1 MNIIILTNGRTSR
14 RQYDLRRVSGLLPV
28 VTALAGIFAVAFG
41 VGWMFA
47 PAQDA
52 TSDQHVTHVR
62 STLEAERAQIGQIRE
77 QIDQNLDAFASK
89 VGHLSAHV
97 IRLDALGQRLA
108 GMAEL
113 NDGEFDFAAPPP
125 RGGPEHLSPQQPA
138 SFSQF
143 ADELTLLGHQLEDRR
158 GQLEILESL
167 LLSKNLEGQVHPQG
181 FPVKGGW
188 ISSYFGRR
196 TDPITGRGALHMGL
210 DFAGRSGMAITS
222 VAAGVVNFSG
232 TRQGFGKIVEIN
244 HGNGFVT
251 RYAHNSK
258 NLVVVGEKVDKGQ
271 EIALMG
277 ATGRATG
284 PNLHFEV
291 LQNGRAVNPIKYVKN
306 EPDED

>member
-1 MNIIILTNGRTSR
+1 MNIIILTNGRASR
-14 RQYDLRRVSGLLPV
+14 RQYDLRRMTGLVPV
-28 VTALAGIFAVAFG
+28 AACLAGILAVAFG
-41 VGWMFA
+41 LGWLLA
-47 PAQDA
+47 PTQDIS
-52 TSDQHVTHVR
+52 TDQHVTHVR
-62 STLEAERAQIGQIRE
+62 STLGQERTQIRQIRQ

-97 IRLDALGQRLA
+97 IRLDALGRRLA

-113 NDGEFDFAAPPP
+113 TDGEFDFASAPP
-125 RGGPEHLSPQQPA
+125 RGGPEHLSPEQLG
-138 SFSQF
+138 SFSEF

-167 LLSKNLEGQVHPQG
+167 LLSKNLEGQVHPEG

-258 NLVVVGEKVDKGQ
+258 NLVAVGEKVDKGQ

-306 EPDED
+306 ESD